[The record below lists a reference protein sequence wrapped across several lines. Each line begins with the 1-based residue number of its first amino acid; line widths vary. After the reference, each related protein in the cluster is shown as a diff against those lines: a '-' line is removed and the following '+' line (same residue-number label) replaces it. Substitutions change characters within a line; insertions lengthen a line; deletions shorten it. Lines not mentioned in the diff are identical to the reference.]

1 MNIQQVRNATIIV
14 EYGGKKILIDPMLGK
29 KGCMPPFPFSRNQ
42 HLRNP
47 LHELPFPVEEMLKGV
62 DAVLLTHL
70 HDDHI
75 DEAAYE
81 IFVTHLEG
89 VNHNSVTHEMVRKR
103 AKVAGIL
110 DRVFIPEDGEMVEDL

>member
-14 EYGGKKILIDPMLGK
+14 EYGGKKILVDPMLGK
-29 KGCMPPFPFSRNQ
+29 KGSMPPFPFSRNQ

-81 IFVTHLEG
+81 
-89 VNHNSVTHEMVRKR
+89 M
-103 AKVAGIL
+103 
-110 DRVFIPEDGEMVEDL
+110 IPKDMRFLCKTKTIGRW

>member
-14 EYGGKKILIDPMLGK
+14 EYGGKIFLIDPMLGK
-29 KGCMPPFPFSRNQ
+29 KGCMPPFHFSRNQ

-75 DEAAYE
+75 DEAANE
-81 IFVTHLEG
+81 ISGRNFRPRLY
-89 VNHNSVTHEMVRKR
+89 S
-103 AKVAGIL
+103 
-110 DRVFIPEDGEMVEDL
+110 

>member
-1 MNIQQVRNATIIV
+1 MNIQQVRNATIIA
-14 EYGGKKILIDPMLGK
+14 EYGGKKILVDPMLGK
-29 KGCMPPFPFSRNQ
+29 KGSMPPFPFSRNQ

-81 IFVTHLEG
+81 I
-89 VNHNSVTHEMVRKR
+89 
-103 AKVAGIL
+103 
-110 DRVFIPEDGEMVEDL
+110 IPEPTLKSKACLKCLYFTKIISDLCRNLECFSYLYTINQTE

>member
-1 MNIQQVRNATIIV
+1 MNIQQVRNATIIA
-14 EYGGKKILIDPMLGK
+14 EYGGKKILVDPMLGK
-29 KGCMPPFPFSRNQ
+29 KGSMPPFPFSRNQ

-81 IFVTHLEG
+81 IIPKDMRFLVQDE
-89 VNHNSVTHEMVRKR
+89 NNRSEER
-103 AKVAGIL
+103 
-110 DRVFIPEDGEMVEDL
+110 RVGKECASMCRSRWSPYH